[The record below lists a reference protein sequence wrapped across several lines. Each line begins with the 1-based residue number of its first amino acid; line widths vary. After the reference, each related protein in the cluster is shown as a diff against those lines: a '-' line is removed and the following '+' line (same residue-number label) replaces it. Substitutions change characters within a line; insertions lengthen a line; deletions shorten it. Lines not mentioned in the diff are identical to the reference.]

1 MGIVWREGGGEK
13 VGIVWREGGDSVE
26 RRWG

>member
-13 VGIVWREGGDSVE
+13 VGIVWREGGNSVE